1 MHTGYRDQ
9 LGLSHFDILSGS
21 EILGSHL
28 ENHVREK
35 GKIELLDNTISK
47 KDIDV
52 LRALGYTEFGYARHN
67 LRRKAWHIILR
78 SQYVAEHNDKIQS
91 TAKTVTHKDEKQIEL
106 DVNRSFNNLK
116 NGSQRAY
123 LRKVLQKLL
132 IRFFRSNSE
141 LSYYQG
147 FHDVISVFILVFLNY
162 DDDNTGEHVIYKVEN
177 IESLFYCVEAFS
189 LLYLRDFLMPTLDF
203 SIDQLKV
210 IQNYILNKDEELY
223 EKMQLDVIHPLY
235 AISSVLT
242 VFAHE
247 LKPTVDDQSH
257 EIFEV
262 FDMIISSQSMFLP
275 LNIYATLFLQ
285 FKSDIITTYEV
296 NIENFENEAD
306 LIHCVI
312 QQVIQKNLYSHE
324 IHNESFINAIKK
336 VRLAKASEY
345 TLTNVSDMVN
355 VYSPLVTTARGESQL
370 FTSEEINEI
379 VGKQL
384 IYHNKQ
390 QQLKIQAKERLLKP
404 KSKHI
409 NSMLSIIG
417 GHGSISP
424 LIKASIAVA
433 IVAILLR
440 MNKNKRIIAGI
451 STGKEFIGEIKHLH
465 SSIFYSLKNS
475 YWKDPLKIVLHT
487 YKKLQ
492 NQLSSSDFER

>member
-1 MHTGYRDQ
+1 M
-9 LGLSHFDILSGS
+9 
-21 EILGSHL
+21 
-28 ENHVREK
+28 
-35 GKIELLDNTISK
+35 
-47 KDIDV
+47 
-52 LRALGYTEFGYARHN
+52 
-67 LRRKAWHIILR
+67 RRKAWHIILR

-116 NGSQRAY
+116 NGPQRAY

-147 FHDVISVFILVFLNY
+147 FHDVLSIFILVFLNY

-275 LNIYATLFLQ
+275 LKIYATLFLQ

-324 IHNESFINAIKK
+324 IHNESFINAIK
-336 VRLAKASEY
+336 RLDW
-345 TLTNVSDMVN
+345 L
-355 VYSPLVTTARGESQL
+355 R
-370 FTSEEINEI
+370 
-379 VGKQL
+379 
-384 IYHNKQ
+384 
-390 QQLKIQAKERLLKP
+390 R
-404 KSKHI
+404 
-409 NSMLSIIG
+409 LSI
-417 GHGSISP
+417 
-424 LIKASIAVA
+424 L
-433 IVAILLR
+433 
-440 MNKNKRIIAGI
+440 
-451 STGKEFIGEIKHLH
+451 
-465 SSIFYSLKNS
+465 
-475 YWKDPLKIVLHT
+475 
-487 YKKLQ
+487 
-492 NQLSSSDFER
+492 